1 MDHSQEVLST
11 HESPSYHTKEKNDEN
26 KNIVIV
32 KNLSNLVRDINLFS
46 KFQRYG
52 DIKGVSV

>member
-1 MDHSQEVLST
+1 MDHNQEVLST
-11 HESPSYHTKEKNDEN
+11 HESPSYHTKDKSDEN
-26 KNIVIV
+26 RNIVIV

-52 DIKGVSV
+52 DVKGVSV